1 MAYKVV
7 VTPGARK
14 QIEEAV
20 TYYMDHASKKVALS
34 FLQKY
39 KKSVSEIL
47 KIRYFQIFYFNFRAR
62 LMEKFP
68 YMVFYT
74 IDEERH
80 VIIIKAVFHTSQHP
94 DKYPTK

>member
-20 TYYMDHASKKVALS
+20 TYYMEHASKKVALS
-34 FLQKY
+34 FLPQ

-47 KIRYFQIFYFNFRAR
+47 KIRYFQIFYLNFGGRM
-62 LMEKFP
+62 MEKFP

-74 IDEERH
+74 IDEDWH
-80 VIIIKAVFHTSQHP
+80 VIIIKTVFHTSQHP
-94 DKYPTK
+94 GKYPTK